1 MKYLVL
7 VSLLFGSFAFAQED
21 STYTSHQDEIAAW
34 QMELNTQYADSAH
47 SPLKEADRQE
57 FESLDFFPIDSTYR
71 VVAKFE
77 RAKKAKP
84 FKMKTTTDRRPVY
97 ETYGIATFNLNG
109 KTVVLPIYQNHRLRG
124 IPMYKDHL
132 FLPFTDLT
140 NGGESYG
147 GGRFLDLSI
156 PEGNTI
162 VIDFNKAY
170 NPYCLYNNKYSCP
183 VPPSEN
189 HVDLEIKAGVKTW
202 DKH

>member
-1 MKYLVL
+1 MKYFT
-7 VSLLFGSFAFAQED
+7 LLLSILPLIAFAQQD
-21 STYTSHQDEIAAW
+21 STYVSHQDEIATW
-34 QMELNTQYADSAH
+34 QAELNAHYADSAQ
-47 SPLKEADRQE
+47 SPLKEADRME

-71 VVAKFE
+71 VVAKFK

-84 FKMKTTTDRRPVY
+84 FKMKTTTKRRPVY
-97 ETYGIATFNLNG
+97 ETYGTATFRLNG
-109 KTVVLPIYQNHRLRG
+109 KKVVLPIYQNHRLRSL
-124 IPMYKDHL
+124 PMYKDHL

-170 NPYCLYNNKYSCP
+170 NPYCLYNEKYSCP